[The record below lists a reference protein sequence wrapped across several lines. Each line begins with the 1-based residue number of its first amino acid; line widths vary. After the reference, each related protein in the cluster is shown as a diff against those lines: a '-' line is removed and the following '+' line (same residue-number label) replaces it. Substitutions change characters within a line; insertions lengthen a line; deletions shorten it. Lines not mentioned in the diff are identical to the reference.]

1 MGRHP
6 SPTTPHPYRLSPRWA
21 AAGAV
26 FLCLL
31 ARAGAQGN
39 EALLYFSNAT
49 GPYQLHRLLD
59 GTDELLVDDPAHN
72 YWWAFTNPASTKF
85 LAYRSDTAATPDQG
99 AYNAAELMLFNI
111 DGSGAQLLIDTATYH
126 WAAHGVGK
134 FSPDGGKILMAAEP
148 VANGPWYGFVTD
160 SLGQDLRRISDW
172 FMLDPAWS
180 PDGSK
185 VVFCA
190 FPGNVPSFD
199 LTQLELHVGDYD
211 PVLDTLTNIVQIT
224 SGTGRVH
231 DPCFSHTGDRI
242 VISDGNLLYTQVDI
256 RMVDADGSNP
266 TTVFTD
272 GGASGGS
279 MCWSADD
286 QYIWFHNLTYLV
298 HPFQVRKVNVATG
311 TMSIILQSIDHDFI
325 GPHLYVPLNTAIAD
339 LDGGKAAL
347 HFHPNPLTDRATVQF
362 PITLRNATLTV
373 MDALGRTVFRRTGI
387 SWDTFTLE
395 RNGLPAG
402 LYHALIRTENR
413 RLYTGSFMI
422 AD

>member
-1 MGRHP
+1 MNKSRGADHRC
-6 SPTTPHPYRLSPRWA
+6 SPLWA
-21 AAGAV
+21 ATAGT
-26 FLCLL
+26 FLGLVSG
-31 ARAGAQGN
+31 AYAQGD
-39 EALLYFSNAT
+39 EALLYFSNAS

-72 YWWAFTNPASTKF
+72 YWWAFTNPARTKF

-148 VANGPWYGFVTD
+148 VANGPWYGYVTD
-160 SLGQDLRRISDW
+160 SLGQDPRQISDR

-190 FPGNVPSFD
+190 FPGNLPSFD
-199 LTQLELHVGDYD
+199 LTQLELHIGDFD

-231 DPCFSHTGDRI
+231 DPCFSHAGDRI
-242 VISDGNLLYTQVDI
+242 VFSDGNLLYTQADI
-256 RMVDADGSNP
+256 RVVDADGGNP

-272 GGASGGS
+272 GGANGGS
-279 MCWSADD
+279 MCWSADN

-311 TMSIILQSIDHDFI
+311 TMAIVLQSIGHDYI
-325 GPHLYVPLNTAIAD
+325 GPHLYAPLNTAIAD
-339 LDGGKAAL
+339 RIAGAAAL
-347 HFHPNPLTDRATVQF
+347 QFIPNPFTDRATVQF
-362 PITLRNATLTV
+362 PITLHDAALNVT
-373 MDALGRTVFRRTGI
+373 DALGRTVLQRTGI
-387 SWDTFTLE
+387 SGRTFTME
-395 RNGLPAG
+395 RDDLPAG
-402 LYHALIRTENR
+402 LYHALICTDDRMAYSGR
-413 RLYTGSFMI
+413 FMV
-422 AD
+422 AE